1 MNATDFLAKAYHFV
15 RVTVMCVLLCLPTQ
29 ALAAPVTMQVVDGDT
44 RSVLLSIARL
54 GGVQLVLGDDIKG
67 KVTLNATAEPAA
79 LLGVVADAS
88 GLTLTK
94 VGDIYLIAGA
104 GRIESTRRPHIYT
117 ARYASPDTLA
127 QAVNLSLSLAGKKTN
142 TATTKDKQSGTTE
155 KITTTTGSTSS
166 ARDSYVTVDNVTSSI
181 VYYSTTA
188 EAEHIEAL
196 LAELDVPPRQVELEA
211 KVVAISKDASK
222 ELGIEWEW
230 SALPQYP
237 ETTKTYR
244 RKGTENEY
252 VEYDVNR
259 KWNGDSQ
266 VPGIIQFGRGPEGV
280 PFEFYYSAKIN
291 ALVTDGKAKILARP
305 NIKTMQGREAV
316 INIGSEVP
324 VPTRSETDTRSTTT
338 YTYRETGI
346 ILRYTPWVNADGGIT
361 AQVHTEVSS
370 PLYVQDISAYKFQKR
385 SADTTL
391 RLRDGETMVIGGL
404 IGSEESKTLSKI
416 PFLGDLPILGAFFR
430 NQKTSHTE
438 SEIMIFLTAKV
449 LDDTPTAQSA
459 STDTSTGK

>member
-1 MNATDFLAKAYHFV
+1 MPAGS
-15 RVTVMCVLLCLPTQ
+15 
-29 ALAAPVTMQVVDGDT
+29 ALAAPVTMQVVDGDA

-54 GGVQLVLGDDIKG
+54 GGLQLVLGDDVTG
-67 KVTLNATAEPAA
+67 KVTLNATAEPEE
-79 LLGVVADAS
+79 LLRAVADAT
-88 GLTLTK
+88 GLTLTRTGELYM
-94 VGDIYLIAGA
+94 VASAARLEG
-104 GRIESTRRPHIYT
+104 TRRPHLYT
-117 ARYASPDTLA
+117 ARYTSPETLA
-127 QAVNLSLSLAGKKTN
+127 RAVNLSLHRSGNKN
-142 TATTKDKQSGTTE
+142 TITTTTKDKQAGTTT
-155 KITTTTGSTSS
+155 KTTTSSGNISTNKDSS
-166 ARDSYVTVDNVTSSI
+166 VTDRDNYVTYDDVSGAI
-181 VYYSTTA
+181 IYYGTTA
-188 EAEHIEAL
+188 EAAHIAEL
-196 LAELDVPPRQVELEA
+196 LTELDVAPQQVELEA

-237 ETTKTYR
+237 ETTKSYR
-244 RKGTENEY
+244 RKGTDNEY
-252 VEYDVNR
+252 VEYDTNR
-259 KWNGDSQ
+259 SWNGSSQ

-346 ILRYTPWVNADGGIT
+346 ILRYTPWVNADGDIT

-370 PLYVQDISAYKFQKR
+370 PLYVKDINAYKFQKR

-430 NQKTSHTE
+430 NQKTSKTE

-449 LDDTPTAQSA
+449 LNDQS
-459 STDTSTGK
+459 SNKK

>member
-1 MNATDFLAKAYHFV
+1 MPAGS
-15 RVTVMCVLLCLPTQ
+15 
-29 ALAAPVTMQVVDGDT
+29 ALAAPVTMQVVDSDA

-54 GGVQLVLGDDIKG
+54 GGLQLVLGDDVTG
-67 KVTLNATAEPAA
+67 KVTLNATAEPET
-79 LLGVVADAS
+79 LLRAVADAT
-88 GLTLTK
+88 GLTLTRT
-94 VGDIYLIAGA
+94 GELYLVASSTRLEG
-104 GRIESTRRPHIYT
+104 TRRPHSYI
-117 ARYASPDTLA
+117 ARYAAPETLA
-127 QAVNLSLSLAGKKTN
+127 RAVNLSLHQSGNKNSTS
-142 TATTKDKQSGTTE
+142 TSITTKDKASGTTT
-155 KITTTTGSTSS
+155 KTTTSTGSAGSTSGSKATGSS
-166 ARDSYVTVDNVTSSI
+166 ASSRDNFVTYDDVSGTI
-181 VYYSTTA
+181 VYYGTLA
-188 EAEHIEAL
+188 EAAHIEQLLTAL
-196 LAELDVPPRQVELEA
+196 DIPPQQVELEA

-222 ELGIEWEW
+222 ELGVEWEW

-252 VEYDVNR
+252 VEYDTNR
-259 KWNGDSQ
+259 SWNGSSQ

-291 ALVTDGKAKILARP
+291 ALVTDGKAKILSRP

-346 ILRYTPWVNADGGIT
+346 ILRYTPWVNADGDIT

-370 PLYVQDISAYKFQKR
+370 PLYVQDINAYKFQKR

-416 PFLGDLPILGAFFR
+416 PFLGDLPLLGALFR
-430 NQKTSHTE
+430 NQKTSHSE

-449 LDDTPTAQSA
+449 LKDKSDPTAATISPQTEPSQSHQH
-459 STDTSTGK
+459 